1 MTIQSSI
8 HSVRFMEDLLC
19 SQVTVSRPS
28 REEVYKWASDKLDKG
43 YLHLCLQGLI
53 LCLAPL
59 PFHVLH

>member
-1 MTIQSSI
+1 
-8 HSVRFMEDLLC
+8 MEDLLC

-53 LCLAPL
+53 SCLALL